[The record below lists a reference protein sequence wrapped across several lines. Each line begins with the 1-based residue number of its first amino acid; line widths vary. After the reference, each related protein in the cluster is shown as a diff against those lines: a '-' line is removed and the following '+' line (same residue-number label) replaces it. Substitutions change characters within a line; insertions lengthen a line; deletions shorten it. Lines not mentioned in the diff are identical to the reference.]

1 MVNTSIFSE
10 SQLEAFNAVKNK
22 ENVFITGSSGNGK
35 SFLIK
40 QLNAY
45 FGDALVKTSS
55 TGISAFNINGITI
68 HSFLNLGIGK
78 YEVRESVKFMKREI
92 KDYIKTKLKVLV
104 VDEISMLNA
113 EIFQK
118 MDLILQCIKG
128 NSRFMGGITFVASG
142 DFFQL
147 ETIDGTLIFESELWK
162 NNMKVVELSKNFRQK
177 DDPGFLDMLMR
188 IRVNE
193 ETDTDSVVLTQKLV
207 NPEEIK
213 DNLFVIYPVNSKVK
227 LHNEKM
233 YKKLAGFAEKT
244 YKTVYSGNK
253 KISDDLKKQ
262 FMARDSDVLKLKKN
276 CRVMLLRNISI
287 QEGLVNGALGT
298 IVDFVNGGLPFVKF
312 DHLDYP
318 VVVDSVK
325 WETNVGMEKGSATQI
340 PLVVAYA
347 SSIHKVQGLTLTS
360 AYLDLGS
367 CFCNHQVY
375 VALSRVKSIDG
386 LKLLSFDPK
395 KIKINEK
402 VKNYYES
409 LKK

>member
-1 MVNTSIFSE
+1 
-10 SQLEAFNAVKNK
+10 
-22 ENVFITGSSGNGK
+22 
-35 SFLIK
+35 
-40 QLNAY
+40 
-45 FGDALVKTSS
+45 
-55 TGISAFNINGITI
+55 
-68 HSFLNLGIGK
+68 
-78 YEVRESVKFMKREI
+78 MKREI

-104 VDEISMLNA
+104 VDEISMINA
-113 EIFQK
+113 EMFQK
-118 MDLILQCIKG
+118 MNLILQCVRG
-128 NSRFMGGITFVASG
+128 NSKFMGGITFVASG

-188 IRVNE
+188 VRVNE
-193 ETDTDSVVLTQKLV
+193 ETSTDSETLSKKLV
-207 NPEEIK
+207 SEGDLK
-213 DNLFVIYPVNSKVK
+213 DDLFVIYPINSKVK

-262 FMARDSDVLKLKKN
+262 FVARDSDILKLKKN

-298 IVDFVNGGLPFVKF
+298 IIDFVNGGLPFVKF

-325 WETNVGMEKGSATQI
+325 WETNVGTEKGSATQL

-360 AYLDLGS
+360 AYLDLGN

-386 LKLLSFDPK
+386 LKLLSFDSK

-402 VKNYYES
+402 VKKYYET